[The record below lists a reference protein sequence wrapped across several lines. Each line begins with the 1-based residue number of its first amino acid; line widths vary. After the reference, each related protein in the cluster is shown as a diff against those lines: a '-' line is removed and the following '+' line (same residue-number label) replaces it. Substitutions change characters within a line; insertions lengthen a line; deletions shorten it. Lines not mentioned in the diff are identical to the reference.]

1 MEMNRKG
8 IRAYQARLLR
18 ERKKT
23 KVQQLPNGKV
33 RVLHPTKGF
42 RDRRIT
48 TVEVKETDQ
57 PLVVWFKTI
66 CNNKLG
72 AYRVQTNT

>member
-18 ERKKT
+18 ERKKS
-23 KVQQLPNGKV
+23 KVIDLGNNRVK
-33 RVLHPTKGF
+33 VLHPTKGW
-42 RDRRIT
+42 RARTLI
-48 TVEVKETDQ
+48 EQSIKETDQ
-57 PLVVWFKTI
+57 PIISWFKTI

-72 AYRVQTNT
+72 AYRVEV

>member
-1 MEMNRKG
+1 MNRKG
-8 IRAYQARLLR
+8 LRTYQAKLLR

-23 KVQQLPNGKV
+23 KVQKLPNGKV

-42 RDRRIT
+42 RDRRIV
-48 TVEVKETDQ
+48 TVEPQETDQ
-57 PLVVWFKTI
+57 SLVFWFKTI

-72 AYRVQTNT
+72 AYRVESA

>member
-1 MEMNRKG
+1 MNRKG

-18 ERKKT
+18 ERKKD

-42 RDRRIT
+42 RDRCIT
-48 TVEVKETDQ
+48 KVEVKETDQ
-57 PLVVWFKTI
+57 PLIVWFKTI

-72 AYRVQTNT
+72 AYRVEF

>member
-18 ERKKT
+18 ERKKA

-42 RDRRIT
+42 RDRKSIL
-48 TVEVKETDQ
+48 
-57 PLVVWFKTI
+57 P
-66 CNNKLG
+66 C
-72 AYRVQTNT
+72 